1 MNKTQ
6 LIDVVATKTG
16 LTKKAAEA
24 AVNAVMA
31 AIENALVEGD
41 KVQLVGFGTFEVKT
55 RAARN
60 GKNPRTGETITIPAS
75 KYPAFSA
82 GSAMKAAVN
91 K

>member
-6 LIDVVATKTG
+6 LIEAVAKQAD
-16 LTKKAAEA
+16 LKKKDAEA

-31 AIENALVEGD
+31 VIEGALVEGD
-41 KVQLVGFGTFEVKT
+41 KVQLVGFGTFEVKA
-55 RAARN
+55 RAARA
-60 GKNPRTGETITIPAS
+60 GMNPITKEAITIPAS

-82 GSAMKAAVN
+82 GSALKASVN

>member
-55 RAARN
+55 RAGRMCKIPGTNQEVTVPDSKIPTFKA
-60 GKNPRTGETITIPAS
+60 GKVFKEKVR
-75 KYPAFSA
+75 
-82 GSAMKAAVN
+82 
-91 K
+91 